1 MNNSVSFQN
10 YLNFALKNPDFFKNS
25 KINKLPYK
33 IGEGLKTRDNLFRP
47 GIDSTEVIELGSN
60 DRRWKDGNLFQRTI
74 LNPKW
79 WAPDAPDSANE
90 SVRQGLLTEPEA
102 SKGVYNWARD
112 FLKSGGALTDET
124 GELTKIG
131 ENKKEGINIDIDTGD
146 KDKTNWEKIMGMQ
159 GDMLKEMN
167 EDQLISAF
175 MMKGI
180 DLAGKFGEGG
190 MRAADSYDNLTRSI
204 AAIAGALPQYN
215 NPAFAISPMAYQD
228 YAFGR
233 R

>member
-10 YLNFALKNPDFFKNS
+10 YLNFILKNPEFFKNS

-33 IGEGLKTRDNLFRP
+33 IGESLKAKDNLFRP
-47 GIDSTEVIELGSN
+47 GIDSTEVVELGS
-60 DRRWKDGNLFQRTI
+60 KDGNLFQRTI

-79 WAPDAPDSANE
+79 WAPDPSDSANE

-102 SKGVYNWARD
+102 SKGVYNWAKD
-112 FLKSGGALTDET
+112 FLQSGGALTDET
-124 GELTKIG
+124 GELTTIG
-131 ENKKEGINIDIDTGD
+131 KGKKEGGDINIHTGNKDT
-146 KDKTNWEKIMGMQ
+146 TNWEKIVGMQ

-167 EDQLISAF
+167 EEQLKAAF
-175 MMKGI
+175 IKKGI
-180 DLAGKFGEGG
+180 DIAGKFGEGG

-233 R
+233 G